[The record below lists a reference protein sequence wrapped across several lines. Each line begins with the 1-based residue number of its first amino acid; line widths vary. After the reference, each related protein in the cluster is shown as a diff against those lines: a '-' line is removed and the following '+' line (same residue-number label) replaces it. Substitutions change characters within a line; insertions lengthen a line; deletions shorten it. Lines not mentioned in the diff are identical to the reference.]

1 MNLDGMKIEERG
13 YSMITD
19 EQGREWLFQKLY
31 DDGWRYIVAD
41 KYDNMYLTN
50 EKPSMFD
57 DVDEV
62 RISSCKKYI
71 GITGVMAALPKLS
84 ANEVYDITEEL
95 GIVDWS
101 KVNVDTP
108 IYVSSDGC
116 NWFKKYFAKTQN
128 NKVYAFD
135 DGATSWSVSNKE
147 YCVTLWNYA
156 KLAEV

>member
-1 MNLDGMKIEERG
+1 LNLDGMRIEERG

-19 EQGREWLFQKLY
+19 EQGREWLFKKLY

-84 ANEVYDITEEL
+84 SNEVFDIAEEL
-95 GIVDWS
+95 GIVDWMAV
-101 KVNVDTP
+101 KVDTP
-108 IYVSSDGC
+108 VLVSSDGII
-116 NWFKKYFAKTQN
+116 WRRRYFAKAGYGDVYVWN
-128 NKVYAFD
+128 N
-135 DGATSWSVSNKE
+135 GATSWSSKDNKD
-147 YCVTLWNYA
+147 VTAWAYI

>member
-1 MNLDGMKIEERG
+1 
-13 YSMITD
+13 MITD
-19 EQGREWLFQKLY
+19 EQGREWLLQKLY
-31 DDGWRYIVAD
+31 DEGWRYIVAD
-41 KYDNMYLTN
+41 KYDNIYLTN

-84 ANEVYDITEEL
+84 ANEVFDITEEL

-101 KVNVDTP
+101 KVKVDTP
-108 IYVSSDGC
+108 VLVRDFE
-116 NWFKKYFAKTQN
+116 NQDWKKRYFAF
-128 NKVYAFD
+128 FD
-135 DGATSWSVSNKE
+135 DELIYTWDGGATSWSVKNKDAIP
-147 YCVTLWNYA
+147 WKYA

>member
-1 MNLDGMKIEERG
+1 MRIEERG

-19 EQGREWLFQKLY
+19 EQGREWLFRKLY
-31 DDGWRYIVAD
+31 DDGWRYIVAN
-41 KYDNMYLTN
+41 KYDNIYLTN

-84 ANEVYDITEEL
+84 ANEVFDIEEKL
-95 GIVDWS
+95 GIVDWP
-101 KVNVDTP
+101 KVKVDTP
-108 IYVSSDGC
+108 ILVRQHEQDEWEKRHFAYFKDGRVC
-116 NWFKKYFAKTQN
+116 AWLC
-128 NKVYAFD
+128 
-135 DGATSWSVSNKE
+135 GATSWSADYE
-147 YCVTLWNYA
+147 DDITDWNFA

>member
-1 MNLDGMKIEERG
+1 MNLDGMRIEERG
-13 YSMITD
+13 CSMITD
-19 EQGREWLFQKLY
+19 EQGREWLFKKLY

-71 GITGVMAALPKLS
+71 GITGVMATLPKLS
-84 ANEVYDITEEL
+84 SNEVFDIAEEL
-95 GIVDWS
+95 GIVDWMAV
-101 KVNVDTP
+101 KVDTP
-108 IYVSSDGC
+108 VLVSSDGII
-116 NWFKKYFAKTQN
+116 WRRRYFAKAGYGDVYVWN
-128 NKVYAFD
+128 N
-135 DGATSWSVSNKE
+135 GATSWSSKDNKD
-147 YCVTLWNYA
+147 VTAWAYI

>member
-1 MNLDGMKIEERG
+1 MRIEERG

-19 EQGREWLFQKLY
+19 EQGREWLFRKLY
-31 DDGWRYIVAD
+31 DDGWRYIVAN
-41 KYDNMYLTN
+41 KYDNIYLTN

-84 ANEVYDITEEL
+84 ANEVFDIAEKL
-95 GIVDWS
+95 GIVDWP
-101 KVNVDTP
+101 KVKVDTP
-108 IYVSSDGC
+108 VLVRDFE
-116 NWFKKYFAKTQN
+116 NQDWKKRYFAF
-128 NKVYAFD
+128 FD
-135 DGATSWSVSNKE
+135 DELIYTWDSGATSWSVKNKDAIP
-147 YCVTLWNYA
+147 WKYA

>member
-1 MNLDGMKIEERG
+1 
-13 YSMITD
+13 MITD
-19 EQGREWLFQKLY
+19 EQGREWLLQKLY

-84 ANEVYDITEEL
+84 ANEVFDIAEEL
-95 GIVDWS
+95 GIIDWMNV
-101 KVNVDTP
+101 KVDTP
-108 IYVSSDGC
+108 VLVSSNGII
-116 NWFKKYFAKTQN
+116 WYRRYFAKAN
-128 NKVYAFD
+128 YGDVYVWD
-135 DGATSWSVSNKE
+135 NGTTSWSAKDNKD
-147 YCVTLWNYA
+147 VTAWA
-156 KLAEV
+156 HIKLAEV

>member
-1 MNLDGMKIEERG
+1 
-13 YSMITD
+13 MITD

-41 KYDNMYLTN
+41 KYDNIYLTN

-84 ANEVYDITEEL
+84 ANEVYGIAEEL
-95 GIVDWS
+95 GVADWS
-101 KVNVDTP
+101 KVKVDTP
-108 IYVSSDGC
+108 VLVRDFENQDWKKRYFAFFDDELIYVWDS
-116 NWFKKYFAKTQN
+116 
-128 NKVYAFD
+128 
-135 DGATSWSVSNKE
+135 GATSWSVKNKDAIP
-147 YCVTLWNYA
+147 WKYA

>member
-1 MNLDGMKIEERG
+1 MNLDGMRIEERG

-19 EQGREWLFQKLY
+19 EQGREWLFKKLY

-84 ANEVYDITEEL
+84 SNEVFDIAEEL
-95 GIVDWS
+95 GIVDWMAV
-101 KVNVDTP
+101 KVDTP
-108 IYVSSDGC
+108 VLVSSDGIIW
-116 NWFKKYFAKTQN
+116 NRRYFAKAGYGDVYVWN
-128 NKVYAFD
+128 N
-135 DGATSWSVSNKE
+135 GTTSWSSKDNKD
-147 YCVTLWNYA
+147 VTAWAYI

>member
-1 MNLDGMKIEERG
+1 
-13 YSMITD
+13 MITD
-19 EQGREWLFQKLY
+19 EQGREWLLQKLY

-71 GITGVMAALPKLS
+71 GVTGVMAALPKLS
-84 ANEVYDITEEL
+84 ANEVYDIAEKL

-101 KVNVDTP
+101 KVKVDTP
-108 IYVSSDGC
+108 ILVSGDGKT
-116 NWFKKYFAKTQN
+116 WYKRYFALFDKG
-128 NKVYAFD
+128 KVFAWEY
-135 DGATSWSVSNKE
+135 GATSWSIDSDDEVF
-147 YCVTLWNYA
+147 LWNYA

>member
-1 MNLDGMKIEERG
+1 
-13 YSMITD
+13 MITD
-19 EQGREWLFQKLY
+19 KQGIEWLLQKLY

-50 EKPSMFD
+50 EKPSTFD

-84 ANEVYDITEEL
+84 ANEVFDIAEEL
-95 GIVDWS
+95 GIIDWMNV
-101 KVNVDTP
+101 KVDTP
-108 IYVSSDGC
+108 VLVRDFE
-116 NWFKKYFAKTQN
+116 NQDWKKRYFAF
-128 NKVYAFD
+128 FD
-135 DGATSWSVSNKE
+135 DELIYTWDGGATSWSVKNKDAMP
-147 YCVTLWNYA
+147 WKYA

>member
-1 MNLDGMKIEERG
+1 
-13 YSMITD
+13 MITD
-19 EQGREWLFQKLY
+19 EQGREWLLQKLY

-41 KYDNMYLTN
+41 KYENMYLTN

-84 ANEVYDITEEL
+84 TNEVFSIEDEL

-101 KVNVDTP
+101 KVKVDTP
-108 IYVSSDGC
+108 ILVKENEQDDWG
-116 NWFKKYFAKTQN
+116 KRYFAYFKDG
-128 NKVYAFD
+128 KVYAWLC
-135 DGATSWSVSNKE
+135 GTTSWSTNNDEDVMS
-147 YCVTLWNYA
+147 WNYA

>member
-1 MNLDGMKIEERG
+1 
-13 YSMITD
+13 MITD
-19 EQGREWLFQKLY
+19 EQGREWLLQKLY

-84 ANEVYDITEEL
+84 ANEVYDIAEGL

-101 KVNVDTP
+101 KVKVDTP
-108 IYVSSDGC
+108 ILVKANEQDD
-116 NWFKKYFAKTQN
+116 WEKRYFAYFKDG
-128 NKVYAFD
+128 KVYAWLC
-135 DGATSWSVSNKE
+135 GTTSWSTNNDEDVMS
-147 YCVTLWNYA
+147 WNYA